1 MRKEAERYLR
11 DYILF
16 SYLAESQDTDKAE
29 QLDLTFLFPD
39 WQLASENKENQAA
52 PNFPVLMSGGAYFN
66 IEIHGT
72 FPKKNG
78 DFIVSVTQSKENL
91 PDLFF
96 SINKG
101 SAPEKVIKPGESFTI
116 LTRNMKEP
124 KWLYNIV
131 SSSIRPIDNDLNLK
145 LPSEDS
151 PSLPSGDGSTENH
164 LFDDLQN
171 LESEDVEITI
181 HQPSYTSH
189 LWEKFSLG
197 FRHVIPSGLDHILF
211 IIAMCMLVLRT
222 KALISQSLIF
232 TLAHTITLAAVSSRI
247 ILVGNTASTIIEII
261 IALSITFLCWE
272 NIIGLKKSISTPGM
286 ENDLNPSESHTKQ
299 SSHPI
304 HIKKLRV
311 LLIFVFGLIHGMG
324 FAGALGTKLSG
335 SEFFTSSLLMANL
348 GIEIAQVCTII
359 TVCIIFRRFIPNNLH
374 IDAKMFFS
382 FIIAAISLFWLGER
396 VLGLF

>member
-1 MRKEAERYLR
+1 MQQAHPIDIIRPVKIKCITFITALFLLPLSFMLKLNAHEWEQMYFEIEVQPNQWKASIAFDAAYAVPELRDDPEAKQPDRAWLYELTDTQHAAMRKEAERYLR

-131 SSSIRPIDNDLNLK
+131 SSSIRPIDNDLSLK

-211 IIAMCMLVLRT
+211 IIASERVRYQIITGEDRLVL
-222 KALISQSLIF
+222 APHL
-232 TLAHTITLAAVSSRI
+232 
-247 ILVGNTASTIIEII
+247 
-261 IALSITFLCWE
+261 
-272 NIIGLKKSISTPGM
+272 
-286 ENDLNPSESHTKQ
+286 
-299 SSHPI
+299 
-304 HIKKLRV
+304 
-311 LLIFVFGLIHGMG
+311 
-324 FAGALGTKLSG
+324 
-335 SEFFTSSLLMANL
+335 
-348 GIEIAQVCTII
+348 
-359 TVCIIFRRFIPNNLH
+359 
-374 IDAKMFFS
+374 
-382 FIIAAISLFWLGER
+382 
-396 VLGLF
+396 